1 MASPYLPHPPAQLP
15 PSGLLRAVPTSRR
28 AYDDPREHTRATEPP
43 GGEFAG
49 QLPGDPCPDRL
60 ASGDHP
66 TAAAP
71 HRAAERASRLSDA
84 FALPAAPAS
93 VGAARRRVRAVLDG
107 WQLAEETRDDAIVVT
122 SELVTNAVTHS
133 ASEHVICRL
142 RRTPQLLRIEVEDQN
157 RSSARP
163 TPRRS
168 APDDQSGRGLLLV
181 AAVSAD
187 WGVDVA
193 PDRTGRIVWAELPTT
208 ATPFPTP
215 TPTPPSAP
223 APAPDGTRDVVRQHD
238 QHRPD
243 DSHDLRQPYEPHHR
257 HEPHASV
264 PDHAETTTGPSPTR
278 PKDVRHAPTPRH

>member
-15 PSGLLRAVPTSRR
+15 PSGLLRAVPTTRR
-28 AYDDPREHTRATEPP
+28 AYDDPREHTRAAEPP
-43 GGEFAG
+43 GGEFTG

-66 TAAAP
+66 TPAP

-107 WQLAEETRDDAIVVT
+107 WQLAEETRDDAVVVT

-133 ASEHVICRL
+133 ASEYVICRL

-157 RSSARP
+157 RGAARP

-168 APDDQSGRGLLLV
+168 GPDDQSGRGLLLV

-187 WGVDVA
+187 WGVEVA

-208 ATPFPTP
+208 ATPFP
-215 TPTPPSAP
+215 AP
-223 APAPDGTRDVVRQHD
+223 APPPPPTPAPATDGTRDVVRRDPHQ
-238 QHRPD
+238 PD
-243 DSHDLRQPYEPHHR
+243 HPHDSHQPYEPH
-257 HEPHASV
+257 P
-264 PDHAETTTGPSPTR
+264 P
-278 PKDVRHAPTPRH
+278 APPA